1 MFWRGVWCGAFAGMA
16 LRSREAVVY
25 RRVATRFCQLG
36 RFFAR
41 SISFVRRSSHV
52 FPPKTPRARRAN
64 RDDKIAPRHAKP
76 FLEISKWRAES
87 IRVARNP
94 SFWVDFI
101 RFASVGFF
109 PFKRAIPRNRR
120 PVNRR
125 EKRGSKKLGRPI
137 VFSDREIQRNL
148 RFDLA
153 FTARLGWRVTANEL
167 TPFRIRFSWV
177 IGEESEKCFS
187 LHLASRV
194 PIAIPAHT
202 PLSYTTPNNNNGLH
216 CLHLHRLRRRPQGVQ
231 GPGTSRDARAR
242 ACVRIPTR
250 PHARSFG
257 KLSRTRATRTR
268 ARGPSAARA
277 RSVTRGGSAR
287 RITCARSRPSR
298 ALFLAT
304 ATSARANAGT
314 GGLRNSRTPA
324 TAREKPIARRTSGD

>member
-1 MFWRGVWCGAFAGMA
+1 VCGVVRLREWRFDQ
-16 LRSREAVVY
+16 R
-25 RRVATRFCQLG
+25 G
-36 RFFAR
+36 RCLLQ
-41 SISFVRRSSHV
+41 
-52 FPPKTPRARRAN
+52 ARRDAILPTRKIFCPFDFFRTAKQSRFPDENASRQTCQPGRQN
-64 RDDKIAPRHAKP
+64 RASPRKTVSRD
-76 FLEISKWRAES
+76 FQVRAES

-125 EKRGSKKLGRPI
+125 EKRGSKKPGRPI

-202 PLSYTTPNNNNGLH
+202 PLSYKTPNNNNGLH

-287 RITCARSRPSR
+287 RIACARSRPSR

>member
-1 MFWRGVWCGAFAGMA
+1 M
-16 LRSREAVVY
+16 
-25 RRVATRFCQLG
+25 
-36 RFFAR
+36 
-41 SISFVRRSSHV
+41 
-52 FPPKTPRARRAN
+52 
-64 RDDKIAPRHAKP
+64 
-76 FLEISKWRAES
+76 
-87 IRVARNP
+87 
-94 SFWVDFI
+94 
-101 RFASVGFF
+101 
-109 PFKRAIPRNRR
+109 
-120 PVNRR
+120 NRR
-125 EKRGSKKLGRPI
+125 EKRGSKKPGRPI

-216 CLHLHRLRRRPQGVQ
+216 CLHLHRLGRRPQGVQ

-287 RITCARSRPSR
+287 RIACARSRPSH

>member
-1 MFWRGVWCGAFAGMA
+1 
-16 LRSREAVVY
+16 
-25 RRVATRFCQLG
+25 
-36 RFFAR
+36 
-41 SISFVRRSSHV
+41 
-52 FPPKTPRARRAN
+52 
-64 RDDKIAPRHAKP
+64 
-76 FLEISKWRAES
+76 
-87 IRVARNP
+87 
-94 SFWVDFI
+94 
-101 RFASVGFF
+101 
-109 PFKRAIPRNRR
+109 
-120 PVNRR
+120 VNRR

-187 LHLASRV
+187 LHPASRV

-324 TAREKPIARRTSGD
+324 TGREKPIARRTSGD